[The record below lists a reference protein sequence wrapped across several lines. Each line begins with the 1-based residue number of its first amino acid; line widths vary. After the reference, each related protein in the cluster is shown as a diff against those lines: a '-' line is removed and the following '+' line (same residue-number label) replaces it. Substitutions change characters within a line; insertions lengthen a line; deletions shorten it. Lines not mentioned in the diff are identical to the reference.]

1 MAKRKL
7 KLKKKARNLFLVILI
22 FLAVFFFAIAYFNI
36 QLSPMDR
43 NSTEEIKVIIEP
55 GIGSRGIAERLKEE
69 GLIRNA
75 NFFVLYVKLT
85 GETTLKAATYTL
97 SPSMSVKQIV
107 ARLKGNQADS
117 TDVQVTIKEGLNMV
131 QLASLIEEKLGLSSS
146 DFLTKMKDRTYVTSL
161 VKRYWFLTNEMLDSE
176 IYYPLEGYLFP
187 DTYSFAKEV
196 TIEQFV
202 TTLLDQT
209 DKVLKPYQQQ
219 MEQSG
224 STYHQ
229 ILTLS
234 SIVELEGVSRED
246 RELIASVFYN
256 RLAAGWSL
264 GSDVTTCYGAQVSL
278 KECNDSINFNE
289 KNSYNTRNSSMAG
302 KLPIGPICNP
312 SKESIESVLTKRESD
327 YYYFVADKNKQVYF
341 TKNERE
347 HNQMIQTIKQR
358 GDWPW

>member
-1 MAKRKL
+1 
-7 KLKKKARNLFLVILI
+7 
-22 FLAVFFFAIAYFNI
+22 
-36 QLSPMDR
+36 MDR

-161 VKRYWFLTNEMLDSE
+161 VKHYWFLTNEVLDSE

-202 TTLLDQT
+202 TTLLNQT
-209 DKVLKPYQQQ
+209 DKVLKNYQQQ
-219 MEQSG
+219 IEQSG

-234 SIVELEGVSRED
+234 SIVELEGVSREN

-289 KNSYNTRNSSMAG
+289 KNPYNTRNSSMAG

-312 SKESIESVLTKRESD
+312 SKESMESVLAKRKSD

>member
-22 FLAVFFFAIAYFNI
+22 FFAVFFFAIAYFNI

-161 VKRYWFLTNEMLDSE
+161 VKRYWFLTNETLDSE

-289 KNSYNTRNSSMAG
+289 KNPYNTRNSSMAG

-312 SKESIESVLTKRESD
+312 SKESMESVLTKRESD

>member
-22 FLAVFFFAIAYFNI
+22 FFAVFFFAIAYLNV

-43 NSTEEIKVIIEP
+43 NSKEEVKVTIEP
-55 GIGSRGIAERLKEE
+55 GIGSRGIAERLREE

-85 GETTLKAATYTL
+85 GETSLKAATYTL

-107 ARLKGNQADS
+107 TKLKGNQADS

-131 QLASLIEEKLGLSSS
+131 QLASLLEEKLGFSKS
-146 DFLTKMKDRTYVTSL
+146 DFLAKMKDRTYLTSL
-161 VKRYWFLTNEMLDSE
+161 VQRYWFLTNEVLDTE

-196 TIEQFV
+196 TIDQLI
-202 TTLLDQT
+202 TILLNQT
-209 DKVLKPYQQQ
+209 DKVLTPYQKR

-229 ILTLS
+229 LMTLA
-234 SIVELEGVSRED
+234 SIVELEGVSREN
-246 RELIASVFYN
+246 RELIASVFNN
-256 RLAAGWSL
+256 RLSAGWSL

-278 KECNDSINFNE
+278 KDCNDSINFNAV
-289 KNSYNTRNSSMAG
+289 NPYNTRSPLMAG

-312 SKESIESVLTKRESD
+312 SKESIESVLTKKESD
-327 YYYFVADKNKQVYF
+327 YYYFVADKNKNVYF

-347 HNQMIQTIKQR
+347 HNQMIQAIKQR

>member
-85 GETTLKAATYTL
+85 GETSLKAATYTL

-161 VKRYWFLTNEMLDSE
+161 VKHYWFLTNEVLDSE

-202 TTLLDQT
+202 TTLLNQT
-209 DKVLKPYQQQ
+209 DKVLKNYQQQ
-219 MEQSG
+219 IEQSG

-234 SIVELEGVSRED
+234 SIVELEGVSREN

-289 KNSYNTRNSSMAG
+289 KNSYNTRNPSMAG

-312 SKESIESVLTKRESD
+312 SKESIESVLAKKESD
-327 YYYFVADKNKQVYF
+327 YYYFVADKNRKVYF

-347 HNQMIQTIKQR
+347 HNQVIQTIKQR